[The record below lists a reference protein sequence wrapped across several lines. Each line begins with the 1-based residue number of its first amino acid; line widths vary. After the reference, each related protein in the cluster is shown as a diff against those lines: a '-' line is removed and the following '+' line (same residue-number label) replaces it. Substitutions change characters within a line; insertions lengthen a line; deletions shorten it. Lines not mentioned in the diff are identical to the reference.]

1 MLSIDN
7 TIKKLS
13 DLINEIKTYKKEKI
27 EIQEKIKNLNSD
39 FSQGKINDDKYKN
52 SLKKILMGKK
62 EKELIENYNNKI
74 IKNLNEIKKNINFD
88 ELFAE
93 KKLKLDLEEKFDEE
107 KLIKEFVKSSKK
119 KKVNLEKIK
128 YITYKTNFYNVF
140 ANKIFGNSAE
150 NLIKKYP
157 KYFDD
162 LRRTVRLAN
171 LRIFFNTYVSLGIL
185 SFFLTMLLSFL
196 LSLVIFMDFSV
207 FAFAKYISL
216 SLLMGL
222 FVLAGL
228 YYYPRIIMD
237 SRRRDIK
244 QDLPFAII
252 HMAAVAGSGAQLV
265 TVFSMIVESNE
276 YKGLEGEI
284 KRILNYVNL
293 FGYNMSTAL
302 RAVAEN
308 TPSNEFKELMNGM
321 IETIESGGSLKN
333 YLKNKADDIMTT
345 YKLERKRYV
354 ETLSTYSDIYTAIL
368 IAAPLLFIIVL
379 VLLSIVGTKVGG
391 VDISFIEKL
400 GTFIVVPVLNI
411 GFIIFLNIVQPEM

>member
-1 MLSIDN
+1 
-7 TIKKLS
+7 
-13 DLINEIKTYKKEKI
+13 
-27 EIQEKIKNLNSD
+27 
-39 FSQGKINDDKYKN
+39 
-52 SLKKILMGKK
+52 MGKK

-93 KKLKLDLEEKFDEE
+93 KKLKIDLEEKFDEE
-107 KLIKEFVKSSKK
+107 KLIKEFVKSYKK
-119 KKVNLEKIK
+119 KKVKLEKIK

-185 SFFLTMLLSFL
+185 SFLLTMLLSFL

-308 TPSNEFKELMNGM
+308 TPSNEFKELLNGM
-321 IETIESGGSLKN
+321 IESIESGGSLKN

-391 VDISFIEKL
+391 VDITFIEKL
-400 GTFIVVPVLNI
+400 GTFIVVPALNI

>member
-107 KLIKEFVKSSKK
+107 KLIKEFVKNSKK

-216 SLLMGL
+216 SLLMGII
-222 FVLAGL
+222 VLAGL

-308 TPSNEFKELMNGM
+308 TPSNEFKELLNGM
-321 IETIESGGSLKN
+321 IESIESGGSLKN

>member
-7 TIKKLS
+7 RIKKID
-13 DLINEIKTYKKEKI
+13 DLVNEIKTYKKEKRD
-27 EIQEKIKNLNSD
+27 IQEKIKNLNSD

-93 KKLKLDLEEKFDEE
+93 KKLKIDLEEKFDEE
-107 KLIKEFVKSSKK
+107 KLIKEFVKSYKK
-119 KKVNLEKIK
+119 KKVKLEKIK

-308 TPSNEFKELMNGM
+308 TPSNEFKELLNGM
-321 IETIESGGSLKN
+321 IESIESGGSLKN

-391 VDISFIEKL
+391 VDITFIEKL
-400 GTFIVVPVLNI
+400 GTFIVVPALNI

>member
-107 KLIKEFVKSSKK
+107 KLIKEFVKNSKK